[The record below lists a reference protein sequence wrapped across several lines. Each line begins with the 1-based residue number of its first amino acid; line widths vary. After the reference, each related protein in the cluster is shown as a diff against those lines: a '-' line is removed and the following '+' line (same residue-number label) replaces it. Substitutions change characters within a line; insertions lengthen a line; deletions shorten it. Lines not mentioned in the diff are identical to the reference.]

1 MTSLLKVFMI
11 KPKQYKYISI
21 VGSPTIENGIISNID
36 SSNYIRYATA
46 DILSGHNWE
55 ICLKIYWNGTTN
67 GAIYLRVG
75 DGASYFR
82 VGTNR
87 DITFLGYLTTN
98 AQVWVHALNFYNN
111 TAGWYYIKLKYEK
124 DEGSFTTFFGKNSA
138 EMSKG
143 IKVVKGA
150 GLELRYLTSSRYIMS
165 NYNTNGAI
173 DLNGCYIKI
182 ENDQYYFKINNA

>member
-1 MTSLLKVFMI
+1 MGILKAFLEQ
-11 KPKQYKYISI
+11 PKRYLTCSI
-21 VGSPTIENGIISNID
+21 VGTPTINGNIVSNIT

-46 DILSGHNWE
+46 NILSGHNWE
-55 ICLKIYWNGTTN
+55 ICMKIYWDGTTD

-98 AQVWVHALNFYNN
+98 AQVWAHSLNFYRN

-124 DEGSFTTFFGKNSA
+124 NEGAFTTFYGKNPA
-138 EMSKG
+138 EMSRG
-143 IKVVKGA
+143 IRVVKGA
-150 GLELRYLTSSRYIMS
+150 DLELRYLTATRYIYS
-165 NYNTNGAI
+165 NFNTNGMI
-173 DLNGCYIKI
+173 DVGGCYIKV
-182 ENDQYYFKINNA
+182 ENTKYNLRLP